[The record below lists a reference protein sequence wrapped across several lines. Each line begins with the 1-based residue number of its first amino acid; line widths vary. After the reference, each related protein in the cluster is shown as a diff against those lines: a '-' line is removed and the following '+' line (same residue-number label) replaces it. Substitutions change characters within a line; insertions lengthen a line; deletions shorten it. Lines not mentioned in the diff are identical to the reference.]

1 MPQIRN
7 AVDKLNV
14 TAGELLQFQ
23 VPADMCWDKEDGG
36 TRDLN
41 LQLLTLARLEVDSD
55 NWLQFDVK
63 NQEFVGVPLEND
75 VGREE
80 YQLVCSDN
88 EGYSS
93 IDGIEVSG
101 DIQYSPHY
109 HALHYILIPQISI
122 VYVAHKTEQS

>member
-1 MPQIRN
+1 
-7 AVDKLNV
+7 
-14 TAGELLQFQ
+14 
-23 VPADMCWDKEDGG
+23 MCWDKEDGG

-41 LQLLTLARLEVDSD
+41 LQLLTLSRLEVDSD

-80 YQLVCSDN
+80 YQLVCSDS

-93 IDGIEVSG
+93 IDGIEVKLHHF
-101 DIQYSPHY
+101 I
-109 HALHYILIPQISI
+109 ALLATILYFSAGLHIESTIL
-122 VYVAHKTEQS
+122 

>member
-1 MPQIRN
+1 MKALVGAFNQEKALVGAFSVIVQPVVEPMDRF
-7 AVDKLNV
+7 
-14 TAGELLQFQ
+14 TALFQ
-23 VPADMCWDKEDGG
+23 VPGDMCWDKEDGG

-101 DIQYSPHY
+101 DIQYS
-109 HALHYILIPQISI
+109 
-122 VYVAHKTEQS
+122 AH

>member
-1 MPQIRN
+1 MKALVGAFNQEKALVGAFSVIVKP
-7 AVDKLNV
+7 VV
-14 TAGELLQFQ
+14 EPMEHHTALFQ
-23 VPADMCWDKEDGG
+23 VPGDMCWDKEDGG

-101 DIQYSPHY
+101 DIQYSPH
-109 HALHYILIPQISI
+109 
-122 VYVAHKTEQS
+122 

>member
-1 MPQIRN
+1 
-7 AVDKLNV
+7 
-14 TAGELLQFQ
+14 
-23 VPADMCWDKEDGG
+23 MCWDKEDGG

-41 LQLLTLARLEVDSD
+41 LQLLTLSRLEVDSD

-80 YQLVCSDN
+80 YQLVCSDS

-93 IDGIEVSG
+93 IDGIEVEFLHWQLTFNFLLHFSFLFR
-101 DIQYSPHY
+101 SPH
-109 HALHYILIPQISI
+109 
-122 VYVAHKTEQS
+122 